1 MRCGHCGQVLRV
13 FRLNP
18 EKARV
23 EPYCEQCRIYYET
36 APDPL
41 SRRCSGCGLDF
52 ATIRFSERLG
62 CSRCYDTFRD
72 SLLEMI
78 TKERGRKPALFER
91 PAPSRAAMARH
102 RLLHD
107 VLSAASDHTELDL
120 SARADHDSGV
130 ALARTDLPPIDR
142 GERTEPHPASL
153 SAGDPASYEPEAG
166 ELVVRIRVAR
176 NLPDVPYLS
185 RLPDP
190 ERRLLQEFLLADGSS
205 VVRFFDERSTAYA
218 TVRHG
223 ARRLSANGRFEI
235 RADDEDHLRLAF
247 FRRLRYAE
255 VGAQA
260 SESESGENG
269 QGQREEQILK
279 EIARFEEQVLATLA
293 TLDEH
298 LWFQAHPLFGFLTA
312 CPSNAGNG
320 MRMSLRFRRQSDP
333 AIWLAEL
340 AALRRSGLSVRG
352 SAGEG
357 SAIESSATVL
367 LPVRDTGALRRIVRL
382 FLRTL

>member
-23 EPYCEQCRIYYET
+23 EPYCEHCRIYFET

-41 SRRCSGCGLDF
+41 ALRCSGCGLDF

-78 TKERGRKPALFER
+78 TKERGRKPPLFER

-107 VLSAASDHTELDL
+107 VLTTASERTELNPSSTVDN
-120 SARADHDSGV
+120 D
-130 ALARTDLPPIDR
+130 DR
-142 GERTEPHPASL
+142 SEPHPASL
-153 SAGDPASYEPEAG
+153 GAGDPASYEPEAG

-205 VVRFFDERSTAYA
+205 VVRFFEERSPAYA

-223 ARRLSANGRFEI
+223 ARRISADGSFEI

-247 FRRLRYAE
+247 FLRLPVAE
-255 VGAQA
+255 ANTNSA
-260 SESESGENG
+260 SESQQGEPAL
-269 QGQREEQILK
+269 REEQILK
-279 EIARFEEQVLATLA
+279 QIGRFEEQVLATLA
-293 TLDEH
+293 ALDEH

-340 AALRRSGLSVRG
+340 AALRRGGLSVRG

-367 LPVRDTGALRRIVRL
+367 LPVRDSGALRRIVRL

>member
-23 EPYCEQCRIYYET
+23 EPYCEHCHIYFET

-41 SRRCSGCGLDF
+41 ALRCSGCGLDF

-72 SLLEMI
+72 SLLKMI
-78 TKERGRKPALFER
+78 TKERGRKPPLFER

-107 VLSAASDHTELDL
+107 VLTTASGHNELCPSSTVDNDDR
-120 SARADHDSGV
+120 SDP
-130 ALARTDLPPIDR
+130 ALTDLPSTDPGAMSSQGPVSMI
-142 GERTEPHPASL
+142 
-153 SAGDPASYEPEAG
+153 AGDPVSYEPEAG

-176 NLPDVPYLS
+176 NLPDLPYLS

-205 VVRFFDERSTAYA
+205 VVRFFEERSPAYA
-218 TVRHG
+218 TIRHG
-223 ARRLSANGRFEI
+223 ARRLSADGSFEI

-247 FRRLRYAE
+247 FLRLRFAKFE
-255 VGAQA
+255 NEPA
-260 SESESGENG
+260 SESQQGEPAH
-269 QGQREEQILK
+269 REEQILK
-279 EIARFEEQVLATLA
+279 QIRRFEEQVLATLA
-293 TLDEH
+293 ALDEH

-320 MRMSLRFRRQSDP
+320 MRMSLRFRRQSDM

-340 AALRRSGLSVRG
+340 AALRRGGLSVRG

-367 LPVRDTGALRRIVRL
+367 LPVLNPGALRRIVRL